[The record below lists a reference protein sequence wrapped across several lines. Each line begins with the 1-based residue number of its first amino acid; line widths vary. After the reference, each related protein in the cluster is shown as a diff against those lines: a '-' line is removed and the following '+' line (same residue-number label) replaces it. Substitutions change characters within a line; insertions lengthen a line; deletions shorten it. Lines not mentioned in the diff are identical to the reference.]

1 MIPETSEKIITTP
14 AELRGEQTIALQS
27 WLTREYPKTFN
38 LDAPVPLKIG
48 IHLDLA
54 ARHPDLD
61 PATLKRALKR
71 HCERRRYQL
80 ALARE
85 GAVRL
90 DLDGNLA
97 GEVTA
102 EQQKVARRKVAP
114 KKPRQAA
121 KSPAQATPDPAP
133 VPTPKPAPKPPE
145 QPPPLAGRPILR
157 LKPKAG
163 AVVTAT
169 ITRSAKP

>member
-1 MIPETSEKIITTP
+1 MTAIIAQTFESCTTANTAEPFKARVQQAHALLRETYP
-14 AELRGEQTIALQS
+14 ALFAAEQ
-27 WLTREYPKTFN
+27 P
-38 LDAPVPLKIG
+38 PPLKIG
-48 IHLDLA
+48 VHLDLL
-54 ARHPDLD
+54 ARNPDID
-61 PATLKRALKR
+61 PATLRRALKR
-71 HCERRRYQL
+71 YCERRRYQL

-90 DLDGNLA
+90 DLDGNPA

-102 EQQKVARRKVAP
+102 EQQKVAQRKVAP

-133 VPTPKPAPKPPE
+133 VPTPKPAPKS
-145 QPPPLAGRPILR
+145 PLAGRPILR

-163 AVVTAT
+163 AVTAVTV
-169 ITRSAKP
+169 TRREVQP